1 MICVRMI
8 RISQGSS
15 LTLQRRRHAGVKIRR
30 GNNSQCLSEVHRNC
44 QCDTPMEIVKIP
56 RMEKKEYDSLIG
68 KGYICRIAFQGEKYP
83 YIAPFLYVF
92 DGKFLYF
99 LSTKYG
105 KKLEYFRKSPYVAVE
120 VEKYTRDLSSY
131 TFVSMQGYLKEV
143 TDSIEKKLIRQEFV
157 DMIKEKRLS
166 TNILA
171 ALGHSPQDPPEAIAM
186 EERSLVWKLTGV
198 MDMVALKNL

>member
-1 MICVRMI
+1 
-8 RISQGSS
+8 
-15 LTLQRRRHAGVKIRR
+15 
-30 GNNSQCLSEVHRNC
+30 
-44 QCDTPMEIVKIP
+44 MEIVKIP
-56 RMEKKEYDSLIG
+56 RMEKEEYDSLIE

-105 KKLEYFRKSPYVAVE
+105 KKLDYFRKSPYVAVE

-143 TDSIEKKLIRQEFV
+143 TDSIEKKLVRQEFV
-157 DMIKEKRLS
+157 DLIKERHLS
-166 TNILA
+166 KNILA
-171 ALGHSPQDPPEAIAM
+171 ALGHSQQDPPEAIAM

>member
-1 MICVRMI
+1 
-8 RISQGSS
+8 
-15 LTLQRRRHAGVKIRR
+15 
-30 GNNSQCLSEVHRNC
+30 
-44 QCDTPMEIVKIP
+44 MEIVKIP
-56 RMEKKEYDSLIG
+56 RMEKEEYDSLIE

-105 KKLEYFRKSPYVAVE
+105 KKLDYFRKSPYVAVE

-143 TDSIEKKLIRQEFV
+143 TDSIEKKLVRQEFV
-157 DMIKEKRLS
+157 DLIKERRLS

-171 ALGHSPQDPPEAIAM
+171 ALGHSPQDPPEAIAL